1 MHALCLTLH
10 RYLLTT
16 AAFQLPFG
24 KLYSILSVKYTFLV
38 SIIIFEIGSLI
49 CGAANSSAVLIAGR
63 AIAGVGGAGIFSGAL
78 IIAAHTSTSFGIIPH
93 RICAN
98 HCSSSVAIPSNL
110 HWCCWCNLWYCRHLR
125 PASGWRAY

>member
-1 MHALCLTLH
+1 MYPLCLTLH

-24 KLYSILSVKYTFLV
+24 KLYSILSVKWTFLV
-38 SIIIFEIGSLI
+38 TIFIFEVGSLI

-78 IIAAHTSTSFGIIPH
+78 IIAAHTST
-93 RICAN
+93 
-98 HCSSSVAIPSNL
+98 
-110 HWCCWCNLWYCRHLR
+110 Y
-125 PASGWRAY
+125 